1 MAEKQ
6 SFKEQFIRT
15 ISLYKVLPKSPE
27 PYLTIDQIELRLN
40 SYYVQHESSRKTLQR
55 DLENLSNILYKGEI
69 EKRSNIGRQAASFR
83 LSADAQ
89 LDNQRKNLVQDE
101 FQALITFHSYNFL
114 KHYFPTSWQNSLKE
128 QFDQAII
135 TLEMKKKEAYISKLG
150 FAFDGAFQNY
160 LNSSNEIKE
169 LIFQSTYQDST
180 WLEMTYHPE
189 DVYREPNIYLVKPHG
204 LILRGRKQFLI
215 ASKIDQFDQVSLRT
229 FALHRILNV
238 RIVPERLSIDIQN
251 LDMQKAIEQ
260 CEYEGF
266 FNQNPEIIELKLRCD
281 ASLHHELQFSPIHEN
296 QLIYSDEQ
304 DDNFFILIASLPIS
318 FSLMNWLEQ
327 KADFITVVEPH
338 ALKIHIQDQIIK
350 KAENYG
356 LEYYDPSEDWDDEVE
371 YDNSI
376 FPDKDRAIQVLK
388 DILDEPEQEYEDGA
402 VQILKDMIRDD
413 DEDNI
418 PLPPKKTKRSTLRSY
433 NPIDFDSTYQKA
445 IELIKN
451 KTFITT
457 FEIKRG
463 LDIDYNSSN
472 KIIDLMQQQGLIS
485 ENDEEGKRKVLI

>member
-1 MAEKQ
+1 MTEKQ
-6 SFKEQFIRT
+6 SFKEQYLRT
-15 ISLYKVLPKSPE
+15 VSLYKALPKAPE
-27 PYLTIDQIELRLN
+27 PFLTIDQIELKLHQ
-40 SYYVQHESSRKTLQR
+40 YYAQHESSRKTLQR
-55 DLENLSNILYKGEI
+55 DLENLGYLLHKGEI
-69 EKRSNIGRQAASFR
+69 EKRSAIGRQPAAFR
-83 LSADAQ
+83 LSANAQ
-89 LDNQRKNLVQDE
+89 LDTQRKNIIQDE

-114 KHYFPTSWQNSLKE
+114 KHYFPESWQDSLQE
-128 QFDQAII
+128 QFDQAI
-135 TLEMKKKEAYISKLG
+135 TALQMKQKDAYISKLG
-150 FAFDGAFQNY
+150 FAFDGAFQSY
-160 LNSSNEIKE
+160 LNPSKEIKE
-169 LIFQSTYQDST
+169 LIFRSIYQGQT

-189 DVYREPNIYLVKPHG
+189 EIDREPNIYLVKPHG
-204 LILRGRKQFLI
+204 LIIRGRKQFLI
-215 ASKIDQFDQVSLRT
+215 ASKIDQHNQVALRT

-281 ASLHHELQFSPIHEN
+281 TSIHHELQFSPIHEN

-327 KADFITVVEPH
+327 KADFVTVVEPH

-356 LEYYDPSEDWDDEVE
+356 LGYYDPSEDWDDEVE
-371 YDNSI
+371 YDDSI
-376 FPDKDRAIQVLK
+376 FPDKDRAFQVLK
-388 DILDEPEQEYEDGA
+388 DILNEPEQEYEDGA

-418 PLPPKKTKRSTLRSY
+418 PLPSKKTKRSTLRSY